1 MRDYSIIEMEWGT
14 PVKFT
19 ETLQSYITASKKKD
33 KRKIIDTQSTEEKA
47 SPP

>member
-19 ETLQSYITASKKKD
+19 ETLQSHLTASKKKD
-33 KRKIIDTQSTEEKA
+33 KRKIFDILT
-47 SPP
+47 